1 LTLSFHSTPH
11 TKAEPIVGK
20 DQETRNSFLLI
31 YLPVRW
37 FVGGGAFCFGGGA
50 FCFGG
55 GAFCFGV
62 VGLGKKA
69 WLG

>member
-1 LTLSFHSTPH
+1 M
-11 TKAEPIVGK
+11 GK